1 MEDYSPFSPDGVD
14 QKTARDSAQSPNL
27 TSEDAR
33 DTRKA
38 LNRAKRDA
46 KNARRAAAKA
56 AEKAAEEAAREAARK
71 RKEELK
77 VTVVDGNVVDQE
89 GRVIRPYTR
98 VEWFLDNKPL
108 VYSLLLA
115 FIALCLLLSFIVL
128 PGH

>member
-1 MEDYSPFSPDGVD
+1 MEDYSPLSPDGVD
-14 QKTARDSAQSPNL
+14 QKTAQSSVQPPAL
-27 TSEDAR
+27 TSEDVKNA
-33 DTRKA
+33 RKA

-71 RKEELK
+71 RREELK

-108 VYSLLLA
+108 VYSLLLG
-115 FIALCLLLSFIVL
+115 FIALCLVLAFYVL
-128 PGH
+128 PE